1 MGNQELVGT
10 GSDLQRIEPMFDVIL
25 KNYDN
30 MLYWYSS
37 TRGIDP
43 LAVEHIQRYLRG
55 NHNKEHQLTV
65 VLTLQEVI

>member
-1 MGNQELVGT
+1 
-10 GSDLQRIEPMFDVIL
+10 MFDVIL